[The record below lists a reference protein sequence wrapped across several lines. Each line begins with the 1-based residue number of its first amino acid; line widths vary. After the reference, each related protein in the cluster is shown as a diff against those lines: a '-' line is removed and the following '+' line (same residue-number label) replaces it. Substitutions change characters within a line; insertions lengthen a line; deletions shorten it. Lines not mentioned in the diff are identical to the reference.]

1 MMIENQAL
9 QSKTDDKRDREII
22 RQLRRDLDEQKR
34 RVTQL
39 QQESN
44 DVRREKDLIKLEKN
58 EQFIHSTRELEDAN
72 SQRRQL
78 QSDLERLEGK

>member
-1 MMIENQAL
+1 MIENQAL
-9 QSKTDDKRDREII
+9 QSKADDKRDREII

-58 EQFIHSTRELEDAN
+58 E
-72 SQRRQL
+72 
-78 QSDLERLEGK
+78 